1 MTRTRRFQIPRR
13 FKAAAAACAAALVA
27 AACSSHAAT
36 TSTGPVGDP
45 VRGGTARIIMINEP
59 RSLDPAAIS
68 NAWAFSAVLGN
79 ALYGTLMTN
88 NVQTGR
94 VEYQMA
100 ESFTTKDNGATFEL
114 KLRPG
119 LTFTDGTPLDAHAVK
134 FNWDRIR
141 NPATGSSSIRDAA
154 MMASTEV
161 LDARTLKITLRMPI
175 PNYAHAVIAGATNW
189 IASPKALAK
198 GQRAYDAAP
207 AGAGPF
213 TLRSWARQ
221 DKIEL
226 VRNPKYWDAPK
237 PYLDRIV
244 LRATSDTMQR
254 LSSLTSGGADV
265 VVDTS
270 WKTIDKARKAGFP
283 TQVMPLSGGQ
293 SLTMNTRRPP
303 FNDLRARQAVAAAL
317 DLKATDLSVYN
328 GKGKIPT
335 RLFTETS
342 PFYQDIPLTRQDKKT
357 AQKLFDQLAAEG
369 KPVSF
374 TFTAQSSPEPKAV
387 AESIQAQLS
396 AFKNVKVK
404 IRIIASAETAALFA
418 SRNYDMLITSALI
431 VDPEPQLWTVHHGR
445 SSSNYSGLSDPQLSA
460 ALDKGRF
467 STSMEER
474 KAAYKVVQERLAA
487 LVPVIYYTRA
497 APAVETAPNIHGARL
512 YGFGSL
518 LPEELWIRR

>member
-1 MTRTRRFQIPRR
+1 VTRTRRFQ
-13 FKAAAAACAAALVA
+13 AAAAVCAAALA
-27 AACSSHAAT
+27 TAACSGHAAT
-36 TSTGPVGDP
+36 TSTGPAGDP

-59 RSLDPAAIS
+59 RSLDPAAMS
-68 NAWAFSAVLGN
+68 NAWAFNAVLGN

-88 NVQTGR
+88 DVQTGR
-94 VEYQMA
+94 VDHQLA
-100 ESFTTKDNGATFEL
+100 ESFTSKDKGATFEL
-114 KLRPG
+114 KLRAG
-119 LTFTDGTPLDAHAVK
+119 LTFTDGNPLDAHAVK
-134 FNWDRIR
+134 FNWDRLR
-141 NPATGSSSIRDAA
+141 DPATASSSIRDAA
-154 MMASTEV
+154 MIASTEV
-161 LDARTLKITLRMPI
+161 VDARTLKIALRMPI
-175 PNYAHAVIAGATNW
+175 PNYAHAVIAGGMNW

-198 GQRAYDAAP
+198 GQRAYDARP

-226 VRNPKYWDAPK
+226 VRNPRYWDAPK
-237 PYLDRIV
+237 PYLDRIE

-270 WKTIDKARKAGFP
+270 WKSIDKARKAGFP

-293 SLTMNTRRPP
+293 ALTMNTRKPP
-303 FNDLRARQAVAAAL
+303 FDDLRARQALAAAL
-317 DLKATDLSVYN
+317 DLKATDLSVYS

-342 PFYQDIPLTRQDKKT
+342 PFYADVPLTRQDKAT
-357 AQKLFDQLAAEG
+357 AQRLFDQLAAEG
-369 KPVSF
+369 KRVSF
-374 TFTAQSSPEPKAV
+374 TFTAQTSPDPRAV
-387 AESIQAQLS
+387 AESVQAQLS
-396 AFKNVKVK
+396 AFRNVDVK
-404 IRIIASAETAALFA
+404 IRIIASAETAAVYAKRDFE
-418 SRNYDMLITSALI
+418 MLISSALM

-445 SSSNYSGLSDPQLSA
+445 SSANYSGLSDPQLNA
-460 ALDKGRF
+460 ALDKGRT
-467 STSMEER
+467 STSLEER

-497 APAVETAPNIHGARL
+497 APAVETARNVHGARL